1 MTIKAINRDEPPS
14 TSCMICDHY
23 PTWAPVC
30 ARCAERDTVHTSD
43 DMVDDAIDLK
53 KIRETKK

>member
-1 MTIKAINRDEPPS
+1 
-14 TSCMICDHY
+14 MICDHY

>member
-1 MTIKAINRDEPPS
+1 
-14 TSCMICDHY
+14 MICDHY

-30 ARCAERDTVHTSD
+30 ARCAERDIVHTHE

>member
-1 MTIKAINRDEPPS
+1 
-14 TSCMICDHY
+14 
-23 PTWAPVC
+23 VC

-53 KIRETKK
+53 KLRETKK